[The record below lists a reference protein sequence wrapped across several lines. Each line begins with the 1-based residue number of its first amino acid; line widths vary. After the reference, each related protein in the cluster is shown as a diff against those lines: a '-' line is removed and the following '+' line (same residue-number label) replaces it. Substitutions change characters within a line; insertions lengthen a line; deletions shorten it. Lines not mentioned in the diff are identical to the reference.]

1 MTKKTKTTKTKKAQG
16 SRLGVGEWAIGWNP
30 DSGYTM
36 YMPASA
42 TEENAEVPV
51 EALLLFGMMMH
62 AQSDTDWAC
71 EQIAWIEAQAE
82 KAEEIDEGKVFD
94 SGESFSA

>member
-1 MTKKTKTTKTKKAQG
+1 MTKKTKISRTKKAQG

-82 KAEEIDEGKVFD
+82 KFEEGRVFD